1 MPHYF
6 CKNTIVTS
14 NTLAKQI
21 QFGFNLPYQ
30 ITIYRLP
37 EPCLKKYEIIAEEIA
52 SAIQQGLLKR
62 GDKLPSIRQIQSSKQ
77 VNASTVF
84 QAYYLLEA
92 RGLLVTRP
100 RSGYYVAGT
109 LHNERLLAPASLA
122 QAGLPTTLQV
132 SDLVFTLLD
141 RIKDPQHAPFGSA
154 FPSPLHFP
162 LQKLADHMASAVKR
176 MLPSDTISDIGQ
188 GDSELRRQIAL
199 RYQLDGTHTEAADIV
214 VTNGALEALNLSLAA
229 VTQPGDSVIIESPS
243 FYAALQAIERM
254 GLRAIEVPGHPDQGI
269 DLTALEQAIIKH
281 QPKACW
287 LMTNFQNPTGSLMP
301 EEKKQAL
308 VALITRHQLPL
319 IEDDVYRE
327 LYFGKQRPL
336 PAKAWDTEGWVMHC
350 SSFSKS
356 LAPGYRVGWVS
367 AGRFTDKITRL
378 KISTT
383 LATSI
388 PAQHALASYLAK
400 GGYDKHL
407 RQLRHQL
414 MLQQLQFSQAIH
426 QHLPEQVRFNLPQ
439 GGYFFWLQLPE
450 HIDSLQFFQQAIKQ
464 NISLAPGHMFSS
476 QQQYANF
483 IRLNY
488 GHPLNSHSLQAIQAL
503 GNLISQPQS
512 N

>member
-1 MPHYF
+1 MASEHP
-6 CKNTIVTS
+6 
-14 NTLAKQI
+14 
-21 QFGFNLPYQ
+21 
-30 ITIYRLP
+30 
-37 EPCLKKYEIIAEEIA
+37 LKKYEIIAEEIA

-62 GDKLPSIRQIQSSKQ
+62 GDKLPSIRQIQGSKQ

-100 RSGYYVAGT
+100 RSGYYVAGP
-109 LHNERLLAPASLA
+109 LHQSRLLPHSANDNS
-122 QAGLPTTLQV
+122 QPTTLNV
-132 SDLVFTLLD
+132 SDLVFDLLE
-141 RIKDPQHAPFGSA
+141 RIKDPRQIPFGSA
-154 FPSPLHFP
+154 FPSPTLFP
-162 LQKLADHMASAVKR
+162 LRRLADHMVSTVRR
-176 MLPSDTISDIGQ
+176 MQPQDTVSDIGQ
-188 GDSELRRQIAL
+188 GDLTLRRQIAL
-199 RYQLDGTHTEAADIV
+199 RYQLDGKATDAHDIV
-214 VTNGALEALNLSLAA
+214 ITNGALEALNLCLAA

-254 GLRAIEVPGHPDQGI
+254 GLKAIEVPSHPEHGI
-269 DLTALEQAIIKH
+269 DLDALERAIQQH

-301 EEKKQAL
+301 TAKKQAL
-308 VALITRHQLPL
+308 VALVTRYQLPL

-336 PAKAWDTEGWVMHC
+336 PANTWDTGGWVMHC

-367 AGRFTDKITRL
+367 AGRFTERITRL

-388 PAQHALASYLAK
+388 PAQLALASYLSK

-414 MLQQLQFSQAIH
+414 MLQQLQFTQAIH
-426 QHLPEQVRFNLPQ
+426 QHLPHQVRFTLPQ
-439 GGYFFWLQLPE
+439 GGYFLWLQLPPGQ
-450 HIDSLQFFQQAIKQ
+450 DALPLFQHALTE
-464 NISLAPGHMFSS
+464 NISLAPGHLFSS
-476 QQQYANF
+476 QQQYASYL
-483 IRLNY
+483 RLNY
-488 GHPLNSHSLQAIQAL
+488 GHPLDAAGLAAIARL
-503 GNLISQPQS
+503 GAQMRQTPPSI
-512 N
+512 